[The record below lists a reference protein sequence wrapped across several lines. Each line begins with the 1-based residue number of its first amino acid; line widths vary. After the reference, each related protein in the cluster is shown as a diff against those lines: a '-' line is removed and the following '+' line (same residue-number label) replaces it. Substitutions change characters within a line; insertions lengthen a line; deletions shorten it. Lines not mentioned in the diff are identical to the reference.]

1 MDRLDVEDILSD
13 ALEILGG
20 ETVKDP
26 GYVQY
31 GPLRLTVAPK
41 DGKANTL
48 LADHLFSPALVLAEL
63 VERGVLP
70 VAGRRIVEL
79 GAGCALPSLL
89 AATIDPPPSLIVA
102 TDYPDNVI
110 LGNLKSNVERNK
122 PHYRPPCQVDCLG
135 YEWGTDTT
143 PLSRLSKCIDSTLS
157 GYDIVIMSDLLHFD
171 SSHGVLVLALTSL
184 LADSSQA
191 RVYVAAGNYTAPH
204 VCDNFL
210 NLGTRAGLIWEQG
223 TNERLVE
230 PWMGSMIVSG
240 LDATQLT
247 TRKRACRWWIGRWN
261 DAVSAG

>member
-1 MDRLDVEDILSD
+1 MGTLDVEDILSD

-20 ETVKDP
+20 ERVKDP

-70 VAGRRIVEL
+70 VAGRRIIEL

-102 TDYPDNVI
+102 TDYPDDGI
-110 LGNLKSNVERNK
+110 LGNLKANVDRNK
-122 PHYRPPCQVDCLG
+122 PHYRSPCQVYG
-135 YEWGTDTT
+135 VGFEWGSDIA
-143 PLSRLSKCIDSTLS
+143 PLFTLP

-171 SSHGVLVLALTSL
+171 SSHEVLMLALSSL
-184 LADSSQA
+184 LAKSSQT

-204 VCDNFL
+204 VCDNFI
-210 NLGTRAGLIWEQG
+210 NLGTHAGLIWEEKTSEQEE
-223 TNERLVE
+223 T
-230 PWMGSMIVSG
+230 WMGSMI
-240 LDATQLT
+240 
-247 TRKRACRWWIGRWN
+247 RACRWWIGRWSKKVL
-261 DAVSAG
+261 D

>member
-1 MDRLDVEDILSD
+1 MDTLDVEDILSD

-20 ETVKDP
+20 ERVKDP

-70 VAGRRIVEL
+70 VAGRRIIEL

-102 TDYPDNVI
+102 TDYPDDGI
-110 LGNLKSNVERNK
+110 LGNLKANVDRNK
-122 PHYRPPCQVDCLG
+122 PHYRSPCQVYG
-135 YEWGTDTT
+135 VGFEWGSDIA
-143 PLSRLSKCIDSTLS
+143 PLLHLPQRIDSTLP

-171 SSHGVLVLALTSL
+171 SSHGVLMLALSSL
-184 LADSSQA
+184 LAKSSQT

-204 VCDNFL
+204 VCDNFI
-210 NLGTRAGLIWEQG
+210 NLGTHAGLIWEEKTSEQE
-223 TNERLVE
+223 T
-230 PWMGSMIVSG
+230 WMGSMIVSG
-240 LDATQLT
+240 LDTVQLT
-247 TRKRACRWWIGRWN
+247 TRKRACRWWIGRWSKKVL
-261 DAVSAG
+261 D